1 MCGAGS
7 WLARRGA
14 PLWGTALAAA
24 SAVLLWAPDARA
36 SFDEFSDEQ
45 RPSHFEIKASEE
57 MTLAFKGDL
66 KLGLHDIE
74 GKGGPKHDSGTDT
87 QTLGTRSPHVELDSF
102 SLALR
107 LGLSK
112 HLGVNTLLEFTT
124 SRASLSS
131 MWIDFRAEAPARLF
145 HRVELGY
152 QTPIAAADRRSERYA
167 LAAASAWKNPEF
179 HLAYEGAFFFTPK
192 VHLEAGVSLAM
203 MRPLV
208 FSSVQQSGLQKS
220 GTINFLAYGSA
231 RSFSGNGPVGG
242 ARIRFEA
249 WGAFAEAFGFL
260 GRLAAESGTDS
271 LRSGFPN
278 YRALK
283 GYSSEEAS
291 GGDFWWWGGRAGFQ
305 GSRLNAFAEA
315 IAFREDLLDRWGA
328 YAQVSYRFS
337 LPFFDKWLKTAEPL
351 VRLGTLRIR
360 HSTDVRG
367 DVALRSPAMI
377 NAVSW
382 DWNTLDLALAV
393 EVFQDFVWLR
403 AEYYLLWEKNGVP
416 ELGIDSQPFRNNEL
430 LIQVSL
436 RF

>member
-1 MCGAGS
+1 MCGAGF
-7 WLARRGA
+7 WPARA
-14 PLWGTALAAA
+14 AALAAA
-24 SAVLLWAPDARA
+24 ASALMWAAEAHA

-45 RPSHFEIKASEE
+45 RPSHFEIRAADAL
-57 MTLAFKGDL
+57 TLAFKGDL

-74 GKGGPKHDSGTDT
+74 GQGGPKHDSGTDT

-107 LGLSK
+107 LGMSR

-131 MWIDFRAEAPARLF
+131 MWIDFRAEAPERLF

-152 QTPIAAADRRSERYA
+152 QTPIVATDRRSERYA

-179 HLAYEGAFFFTPK
+179 HLAYEGAFFFTPEM
-192 VHLEAGVSLAM
+192 HLEFGASVAM

-208 FSSVQQSGLQKS
+208 FSRVQQSGIQS
-220 GTINFLAYGSA
+220 GTINFLAYGPA
-231 RSFSGNGPVGG
+231 KSFSGNSPVGG
-242 ARIRFEA
+242 GRIRFEA
-249 WGAFAEAFGFL
+249 WGAFVEAFGFI
-260 GRLAAESGTDS
+260 GRLAAQEGTDT

-283 GYSSEEAS
+283 GYSSETAS
-291 GGDFWWWGGRAGFQ
+291 EGDFWWWGGRTGFQ
-305 GSRLNAFAEA
+305 GKRLRAFAEA
-315 IAFREDLLDRWGA
+315 VVSREDLLDRLGA
-328 YAQVSYRFS
+328 YAQISCRFD
-337 LPFFDKWLKTAEPL
+337 LPFFDKWLKSVEPL
-351 VRLGTLRIR
+351 VRLGTLRILG
-360 HSTDVRG
+360 STDVNG
-367 DVALRSPAMI
+367 DLALRSPAMV

-403 AEYYLLWEKNGVP
+403 AEYYFLWEENGVSD
-416 ELGIDSQPFRNNEL
+416 LGVEQQDFKNNEL
-430 LIQVSL
+430 LIQLSL